1 MFRGSSLHRDPR
13 NTPDSTTRETVKM
26 LYLMI
31 ACQALLAGVF
41 VIALAGKVRGRAALD
56 EFVASIV
63 ALGMFPRARSVVAAH
78 AMLGAESVVILS
90 LALPYTVLVGFAV
103 ATALL
108 IVLTAGISVAM
119 RRGRRAPCRCFGAS
133 VTPLG
138 RAHVARN
145 LVLVAVGCV
154 GLVAGAVA
162 GDAGSAAHPAGVAL
176 ALTGAAVG
184 VLIVVRLDDL
194 MGLFT
199 TSVSPR

>member
-1 MFRGSSLHRDPR
+1 
-13 NTPDSTTRETVKM
+13 M

-63 ALGMFPRARSVVAAH
+63 ALGMFPRARSVAA
-78 AMLGAESVVILS
+78 AYAVLGAEAVVILA
-90 LALPYTVLVGFAV
+90 LVLPYTLLLGFAA

-108 IVLTAGISVAM
+108 IVLTVGISAAL
-119 RRGRRAPCRCFGAS
+119 RRGRHTPCRCFGAS

-138 RAHVARN
+138 RTHVVRN
-145 LVLVAVGCV
+145 LVLMAIGCV
-154 GLVAGAVA
+154 GLAAGAAV
-162 GDAGSAAHPAGVAL
+162 GGTGPAAHPAGVAL
-176 ALTGAAVG
+176 ALATAAVG

-194 MGLFT
+194 MELFT
-199 TSVSPR
+199 TSGSPH

>member
-1 MFRGSSLHRDPR
+1 
-13 NTPDSTTRETVKM
+13 M

-41 VIALAGKVRGRAALD
+41 VIALVGKVRGRAALD

-63 ALGMFPRARSVVAAH
+63 ALGMFPRARSVAA
-78 AMLGAESVVILS
+78 AYAVLGAEAVVILA
-90 LALPYTVLVGFAV
+90 LVLPYTLLLGFAA

-108 IVLTAGISVAM
+108 IVLTAGISAAL
-119 RRGRRAPCRCFGAS
+119 RRGRHTPCRCFGAS

-138 RAHVARN
+138 RTHVVRN
-145 LVLVAVGCV
+145 LVLVAVGCI
-154 GLVAGAVA
+154 GFAAGA

-176 ALTGAAVG
+176 ALATAAVG
-184 VLIVVRLDDL
+184 ALIVVRLDDL
-194 MGLFT
+194 VGLFT